1 LKQRACGGGVE
12 NEPPCNKKEKIH
24 IESLDIKILYAKLT
38 HRMNEST
45 TGMHLWL
52 VLWKA
57 YKAMEAI
64 DKRSIASLGLGG
76 ISDFAILEIL
86 LHKGPTPVNT
96 IGKKVGLTSGSITTA
111 VDRAET
117 RGWVKRVAHPNDRRV
132 IHIELTESGREI
144 IDSSMQQ
151 HAQVLENAAD
161 VLSAEERQT
170 LVGLLKKLGYHAQ
183 SLS

>member
-1 LKQRACGGGVE
+1 M
-12 NEPPCNKKEKIH
+12 
-24 IESLDIKILYAKLT
+24 SAKL
-38 HRMNEST
+38 

-64 DKRSIASLGLGG
+64 DKRSIAGLGLGG

-86 LHKGPTPVNT
+86 LHKGPTPVNA

-111 VDRAET
+111 VDRAEQ
-117 RGWVKRVAHPNDRRV
+117 RGLVKRVAHPNDRRV
-132 IHIELTESGREI
+132 IHIELTESGREV
-144 IDSSMQQ
+144 IDSSLQQ
-151 HAQVLENAAD
+151 HAKVLEGAAT
-161 VLSAEERQT
+161 VLSPEERQT
-170 LVGLLKKLGYHAQ
+170 LVDLLKKLGYHAQ